1 MEGTCQTDAMD
12 SFRSF
17 PDDSTASLDSA
28 LHSGK
33 DGVRKEVGTAMIAI
47 EEMSLHAWPALQ
59 TSIHKGCI
67 FRVSDGYSRRANS
80 ANPLYMRQEDALAVI
95 DHAETLYAQH
105 NLPPIFKIL
114 DGPSYAPL
122 DALLVQRRYEKVTPT
137 LVMTLDRISAIEPNP
152 ICVDYQARFTEAW
165 FNVFADINM
174 ISGTR
179 KDTAWQICS
188 SIENPVVVAS
198 VRRHGEIVACGYGAI
213 ENGYVGLFDIVV
225 RESMRRKGL
234 GKALVEGLLLQAN
247 RFGAERAYLQV
258 VDSNVGAKRLYSSI
272 GFTPSY
278 TYWYRQKFL

>member
-1 MEGTCQTDAMD
+1 
-12 SFRSF
+12 
-17 PDDSTASLDSA
+17 
-28 LHSGK
+28 
-33 DGVRKEVGTAMIAI
+33 MIAI
-47 EEMSLHAWPALQ
+47 EEMSLHAWPALR
-59 TSIHKGCI
+59 TSTHKGCI
-67 FRVSDGYSRRANS
+67 FRVSDGYTRRANS

-114 DGPSYAPL
+114 DGISYAPL
-122 DALLVQRRYEKVTPT
+122 DALLAQRGYEKVTPT
-137 LVMTLDRISAIEPNP
+137 LVMTRDRISAIDPNP
-152 ICVDYQARFTEAW
+152 ISVDFQDRFTEAW
-165 FNVFADINM
+165 FDAFADITM
-174 ISGTR
+174 IWGTR
-179 KDTAWQICS
+179 KDTAWRICS
-188 SIENPVVVAS
+188 AIENPVVVAS

-213 ENGYVGLFDIVV
+213 ENGHVGLFDIAV
-225 RESMRRKGL
+225 REPMRRKGL

>member
-1 MEGTCQTDAMD
+1 
-12 SFRSF
+12 
-17 PDDSTASLDSA
+17 
-28 LHSGK
+28 
-33 DGVRKEVGTAMIAI
+33 MIAI
-47 EEMSLHAWPALQ
+47 EEMSLHAWPALR
-59 TSIHKGCI
+59 TSTHKGCI
-67 FRVSDGYSRRANS
+67 FRVSDGYTRRANS

-114 DGPSYAPL
+114 DGISYAPL
-122 DALLVQRRYEKVTPT
+122 DALLAQRGYEKVTPT
-137 LVMTLDRISAIEPNP
+137 LVMTRDRISAIDPNP
-152 ICVDYQARFTEAW
+152 ISVDYQDRFTEAW
-165 FNVFADINM
+165 FDAFADITM

-179 KDTAWQICS
+179 KDTAWRICS
-188 SIENPVVVAS
+188 AIENPVVVAS

-213 ENGYVGLFDIVV
+213 ENGHVGLFDIAV
-225 RESMRRKGL
+225 REPMRRKGL

-258 VDSNVGAKRLYSSI
+258 VDSNEGAKRLYSSI